1 MEMHQIRYFLAVAET
16 LNFTRAAEAC
26 HVAQPSLSRAVRRL
40 EEELGGDLFRRER
53 NRTHLTDLGRE
64 MRPLLRQAFD
74 SAAAAKA
81 QAASYNSSARA
92 PLRIGLSLT
101 VRLDL
106 IAPMLAELSRAFPG
120 LELNL
125 VRGPAAEI
133 LSALGAGEIELGIAA
148 DTSLDWDRLDHWP
161 MFEEGF
167 VLLAAPDR
175 ARSAVTL
182 AAINEATIIA
192 RPYCETFAAFQTATT
207 GATGEP
213 RHRHEVSSD
222 EDAARL
228 VGCGM
233 GVAIVP
239 ESTGRLL
246 AGSFVAIDD
255 FARTRTVRA
264 YGVAGRQR
272 SAAAGGM
279 LALLRA
285 ADWSAFAP
293 H

>member
-1 MEMHQIRYFLAVAET
+1 V
-16 LNFTRAAEAC
+16 
-26 HVAQPSLSRAVRRL
+26 
-40 EEELGGDLFRRER
+40 
-53 NRTHLTDLGRE
+53 
-64 MRPLLRQAFD
+64 
-74 SAAAAKA
+74 
-81 QAASYNSSARA
+81 
-92 PLRIGLSLT
+92 
-101 VRLDL
+101 
-106 IAPMLAELSRAFPG
+106 
-120 LELNL
+120 LELHL

-133 LSALGAGEIELGIAA
+133 LVALGAGEIELGIAA
-148 DTSLDWDRLDHWP
+148 DMGLDWDRLDYWP

-175 ARSAVTL
+175 ARSVVTL
-182 AAINEATIIA
+182 AAIVEATIIA
-192 RPYCETFAAFQTATT
+192 RPYCETLAAFQTAMT
-207 GATGEP
+207 GATGE
-213 RHRHEVSSD
+213 HRHEVSSD
-222 EDAARL
+222 EDAVRL

-239 ESTGRLL
+239 EGMGRLL

-255 FARTRTVRA
+255 FVRTRTVRA

-285 ADWSAFAP
+285 ADWSALAP